1 LQKAS
6 PHAAE
11 GQGTGQETND
21 AAAQAKDPQNK
32 PFVAVKGP
40 LANLF
45 SSSKAAGE
53 EAETARQPY
62 KASTEDHVEDSPVG
76 TSSRILHRTFPVARY
91 VHVAFKI
98 PPHAV
103 TPRFHGT
110 FSSYAQNSD
119 AASRDEEANV
129 DLLLMNEPQYA
140 AFAAGHDPDVL
151 LIADTS
157 HYQDIGFDLPP
168 TRDLPVQY
176 HLVFRNSPGGVA
188 KKLVRADF
196 TVDF

>member
-1 LQKAS
+1 
-6 PHAAE
+6 
-11 GQGTGQETND
+11 
-21 AAAQAKDPQNK
+21 
-32 PFVAVKGP
+32 
-40 LANLF
+40 
-45 SSSKAAGE
+45 
-53 EAETARQPY
+53 
-62 KASTEDHVEDSPVG
+62 
-76 TSSRILHRTFPVARY
+76 
-91 VHVAFKI
+91 
-98 PPHAV
+98 V

-188 KKLVRADF
+188 KKTGPSGFHGGFLGSAVVVDYPASPPSTLTAARPSAVPMSAGALGRMF
-196 TVDF
+196 TAMGRVIHAT